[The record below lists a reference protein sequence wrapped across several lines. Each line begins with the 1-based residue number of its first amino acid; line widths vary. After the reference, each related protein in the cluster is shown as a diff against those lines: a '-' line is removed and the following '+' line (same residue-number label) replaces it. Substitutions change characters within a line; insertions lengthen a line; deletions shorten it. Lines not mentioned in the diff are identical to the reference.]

1 MLPKFFGIG
10 KVAEQG
16 TVLALIEGMALCDD
30 NIGEDDQDNVVEAIM
45 RDWEEVLLRRFEI
58 YKRKGQRGKF
68 GVESLEC

>member
-1 MLPKFFGIG
+1 MVFWLFQEPLLTKI

-45 RDWEEVLLRRFEI
+45 RDWEEVLLRRV
-58 YKRKGQRGKF
+58 R
-68 GVESLEC
+68 